1 MAELAT
7 TMNRPPYRQAAE
19 PFAQSQ
25 PPVNVGDVE
34 RWLSIIGGGILALYG
49 LRRSLGN
56 LVLITGGGALIYRG
70 LTGHCVVYKALHLS
84 TTSAD
89 TGPGI
94 TLEAAITVHK
104 PAAQV
109 YRFWRHLENHPRFI
123 AHLES
128 VVSAGDK
135 RSHWIAQAPMQ
146 LPIEWDAEIVEE
158 RENALLS
165 WRSLPGA
172 DVDHAGT
179 VRFRE
184 LPNGRGTEVRLR
196 LTYAPPGGQVGQAV
210 ARLFKSLTAQQLQED
225 LRRCKQ
231 IIEAGEAPTV
241 ANQPVGQS
249 VSA

>member
-1 MAELAT
+1 MAELAA
-7 TMNRPPYRQAAE
+7 TMNRPPYGQASE
-19 PFAQSQ
+19 RFAQSQ

-34 RWLSIIGGGILALYG
+34 RWLSVIGGGMLALYG

-56 LVLITGGGALIYRG
+56 LVLIAGGGALIYRG
-70 LTGHCVVYKALHLS
+70 LTGRCAVYEALHLS

-94 TLEAAITVHK
+94 TLEDAITVHK

-109 YRFWRHLENHPRFI
+109 YRFWRHLENHPRFV

-128 VVSAGDK
+128 VVSTGDK
-135 RSHWIAQAPMQ
+135 RSHWVAKAPMQ
-146 LPIEWDAEIVEE
+146 LPIEWDSEIVEE

-165 WRSLPGA
+165 WRSMPGA

-184 LPNGRGTEVRLR
+184 MPNGRGTEVRLR
-196 LTYAPPGGQVGQAV
+196 LAYAPPGGQAGLAV

-225 LRRCKQ
+225 LRRFKQ

-241 ANQPVGQS
+241 ADQPVGQN
-249 VSA
+249 VSS